1 MADIFVSYAAED
13 GGVARYVAEGLE
25 KAGYTVWY
33 YQKHG
38 QVPGEDY
45 LGNIGERVREAR
57 AVVLFVSDG
66 ALSSAQCESEAQIA
80 WEERKELIPLLS
92 GFSFEVLRGKE
103 VKGKKEGKRWADRIG
118 TRVSIQ
124 IDAED
129 PEGVLQ
135 AVLAGV
141 RSTVRPSRS
150 VPTNPDARPV
160 AAPVSAAPPVS
171 SSPTRDS
178 PAGAAV
184 ATVVGGLGVLYCL
197 FSLGRTLSP
206 PPGPEA
212 AVLALFPTVKT
223 MNVLVNVLGLLQ
235 NAGLVY
241 GAWLLRRRDSSGA
254 PLIRKIA
261 LSMLAAVGI
270 WTIVCVS
277 TFSGASAAAKVPD
290 PVARSAMVSG
300 TITLALM
307 ALVPSGIVFWMFRGA
322 RK

>member
-13 GGVARYVAEGLE
+13 GGVARYVADGLE

-45 LGNIGERVREAR
+45 LDNIGERVREAR

-92 GFSFEVLRGKE
+92 GFSFDVLRSKE
-103 VKGKKEGKRWADRIG
+103 VHGKREGKRWADRIG

-129 PEGVLQ
+129 PESVLQ

-150 VPTNPDARPV
+150 VPTAGSAPRA
-160 AAPVSAAPPVS
+160 AAPVAPSAPMPAAAARPS
-171 SSPTRDS
+171 SGGT
-178 PAGAAV
+178 V
-184 ATVVGGLGVLYCL
+184 ATVLGSLGVLYCL
-197 FSLGRTLSP
+197 FSLNRVLSP

-212 AVLALFPTVKT
+212 IVAALFPTVKT
-223 MNVLVNVLGLLQ
+223 MNVLINLVGLAL
-235 NAGLVY
+235 NAGLLY
-241 GAWLLRRRDSSGA
+241 GAWLLRRGDSLGA
-254 PLIRKIA
+254 VLIRRIA
-261 LSMLAAVGI
+261 LGMLMAIGI
-270 WTIVCVS
+270 WAIVVLS
-277 TFSGASAAAKVPD
+277 SFSGASAAAKVPNPAD
-290 PVARSAMVSG
+290 RSNLVSG
-300 TITLALM
+300 TVFLAIIS
-307 ALVPSGIVFWMFRGA
+307 LVPSAIVFWLFRGA